1 MNELED
7 NKPSK
12 TKNGSLCLA
21 KRLAKILII
30 LPLLIALA
38 FPQPAL
44 AADSTDDSGFD
55 LWGSVSGWVGDRL
68 SDAGDAIAHGAA
80 PFLAG
85 WSESLINLSIN
96 NIKTTSTK
104 SILGKSFS
112 NLLGKKTGGFY
123 TTVTTVHKNFVVPV
137 AASILSLVMLI
148 QLIKISQR
156 IDGSAT
162 LPAIKDIV
170 FLIVYATIFIWLI
183 KNSVDICAAAYD
195 TFNDIVNGISQVK
208 IDSLD
213 AITVS
218 EKVGDSPG
226 AAGSLFVTS
235 LAMLLASFVV
245 KGAVSVMCYMRAIQL
260 YVFTAFSPIPFALLG
275 FDETKNYG
283 ISFCKNYLGI
293 CLSGAVII
301 LALSA
306 FPSLLS
312 GFSGGEI
319 TGIKG
324 EMWGSLCA
332 VLAMTLIIIKSG
344 TIARDILGG

>member
-1 MNELED
+1 MRQHTILLTILLMV
-7 NKPSK
+7 S
-12 TKNGSLCLA
+12 A
-21 KRLAKILII
+21 KSRL
-30 LPLLIALA
+30 
-38 FPQPAL
+38 
-44 AADSTDDSGFD
+44 TH
-55 LWGSVSGWVGDRL
+55 W
-68 SDAGDAIAHGAA
+68 
-80 PFLAG
+80 
-85 WSESLINLSIN
+85 
-96 NIKTTSTK
+96 
-104 SILGKSFS
+104 
-112 NLLGKKTGGFY
+112 
-123 TTVTTVHKNFVVPV
+123 
-137 AASILSLVMLI
+137 
-148 QLIKISQR
+148 
-156 IDGSAT
+156 
-162 LPAIKDIV
+162 
-170 FLIVYATIFIWLI
+170 
-183 KNSVDICAAAYD
+183 
-195 TFNDIVNGISQVK
+195 
-208 IDSLD
+208 
-213 AITVS
+213 
-218 EKVGDSPG
+218 
-226 AAGSLFVTS
+226 
-235 LAMLLASFVV
+235 MLLPFRKKLGIAQEQREVFSLPPRNAACKFCG